1 MLSNCT
7 NHHDPRGRGN
17 SVSRSIQGR
26 SELPAA
32 ANLRGGS
39 HPADQGSAGE
49 IGLSDLLRIL
59 RRRRQIIVA
68 SLLFLFGLGVF
79 YCVVKTRRY
88 EAVAD
93 LAINPEGS
101 DALDMGD
108 ITASLGG
115 GGLGFDEKLETQV
128 HVLKAG
134 SLAWTVISELRLDRQ
149 PTFAGHRNFLFFGPY
164 IVPNPP
170 AQIERTTPERRNWL
184 LESFSQALTVQTIAR
199 TQAVEIT
206 FRNADPALAREVVN
220 HLVTAYTQ
228 RTFMTRY
235 NDTMT
240 ASNWLSGQLAQLKS
254 EVQQSQAELSRFQK
268 QTGIFGTDENDNLVL
283 SKLDDLS
290 KELTDA
296 EADRIVKEAQYRVA
310 QSGNPELIGTLV
322 PDSVLPILRG
332 QQADLK
338 QQLAQANAEY
348 GPHYPKV
355 IQLGDQ
361 LAQLEK
367 SLHNEV
373 ADIQERFHT
382 AYQVSAGAETQMRTA
397 FEQQKQQAYDMSAG
411 LDQYGILKREMESGN
426 DLYED
431 LLKKLKEAGVVASLK
446 AATVDVIDPATL
458 PTKPVEPKI
467 PLVLALSTMFGLG
480 AGIAL
485 AFAAESL
492 DNLIRSPEEVEVLT
506 GVPLFGTIPHVKLG
520 REKSTGI
527 VPLGEGPR
535 RDSLVALLQPNS
547 HASEAFRSLRTAL
560 LLASAG
566 KPPKTI
572 LVASAV
578 PGEGKTMVS
587 MNIAAMLAQR
597 GARVLLVDADL
608 RRGQIA
614 ARSLISKN
622 LGLSGALTGAVGWH
636 DVVAPLPEAPNLFV
650 LQAGG
655 CPPNSAELLG
665 SSQMHDVLEQCKA
678 EYDHV
683 VIDSAPCLIV
693 TDAVLIAQETDV
705 VLLVS
710 RIAVTPRGNLR
721 RASELLQ
728 CGDGHV
734 TGIVANDVP
743 IGEAYYGYGYGYGY
757 GKYKSYY
764 TEEKA

>member
-1 MLSNCT
+1 M
-7 NHHDPRGRGN
+7 
-17 SVSRSIQGR
+17 SRLIQVR
-26 SELPAA
+26 SERPIPGTSRKTGYAEDHG
-32 ANLRGGS
+32 N
-39 HPADQGSAGE
+39 ADE
-49 IGLSDLLRIL
+49 ISLSDLLRVL
-59 RRRRQIIVA
+59 RRRRRIIVA
-68 SLLFLFGLGVF
+68 SLIVVFLLGAF

-128 HVLKAG
+128 HILKSD

-149 PTFAGHRNFLFFGPY
+149 PTFAGHRNFSFFGPY
-164 IVPNPP
+164 VVPNPP
-170 AQIERTTPERRNWL
+170 DQIDRTTPERRNQL
-184 LESFSQALTVQTIAR
+184 LEDFSHALTVQSIAR

-206 FRNADPALAREVVN
+206 FRNADPALARDVVN

-235 NDTMT
+235 NDTMK

-254 EVQQSQAELSRFQK
+254 EVQESQSKLSKFQK

-283 SKLDDLS
+283 SKLDDVS

-322 PDSVLPILRG
+322 PDSVLPVLRG
-332 QQADLK
+332 QEADLK

-355 IQLGDQ
+355 IQLETQ
-361 LAQLEK
+361 LAQVEK
-367 SLHNEV
+367 SLQSEI

-382 AYQVSAGAETQMRTA
+382 AYQISAGSEKQMRAA
-397 FEQQKQQAYDMSAG
+397 FDQQKQQAYDMSAG
-411 LDQYGILKREMESGN
+411 LDQYGILKRELESGN

-458 PTKPVEPKI
+458 PTKPVEPKV
-467 PLVLALSTMFGLG
+467 PLVMALSILFGLG
-480 AGIAL
+480 TGIAFS
-485 AFAAESL
+485 FAAENL
-492 DNLIRSPEEVEVLT
+492 DNLIRSPEEVESLT
-506 GVPLFGTIPHVKLG
+506 GVPLFGMIPHIKLG
-520 REKSTGI
+520 RGKDPGQELEPIGD
-527 VPLGEGPR
+527 GPKR
-535 RDSLVALLQPNS
+535 GSLVALLRPNS

-566 KPPKTI
+566 KPPKAVLI
-572 LVASAV
+572 ASAV
-578 PGEGKTMVS
+578 PGEGKTTVS

-614 ARSLISKN
+614 ERLMIPKN
-622 LGLSGALTGAVGWH
+622 LGLSGALTGAVNWR
-636 DVVAPLPEAPNLFV
+636 DTIEAIPEAPNFFV
-650 LQAGG
+650 LQAGVR
-655 CPPNSAELLG
+655 PPNSAELLG
-665 SSQMHDVLEQCKA
+665 SPQMHEVLEECKA

-683 VIDSAPCLIV
+683 IVDSAPCLIV
-693 TDAVLIAQETDV
+693 TDAVLVAQEMDA

-710 RIAVTPRGNLR
+710 RIAVTPRANLR

-728 CGDGHV
+728 VGEGHV

-743 IGEAYYGYGYGYGY
+743 IGENYYGYGYGYGY

-764 TEEKA
+764 SEEKA

>member
-1 MLSNCT
+1 
-7 NHHDPRGRGN
+7 
-17 SVSRSIQGR
+17 VSRLIRGR
-26 SELPAA
+26 SEGPGLGSI
-32 ANLRGGS
+32 RSGG
-39 HPADQGSAGE
+39 HAGDHGSSGE
-49 IGLSDLLRIL
+49 VSLSDLVRIL
-59 RRRRQIIVA
+59 RRRIRIIIA
-68 SLLFLFGLGVF
+68 SVIMVLLLGAL

-115 GGLGFDEKLETQV
+115 GGLGFDEKIETQV
-128 HVLKAG
+128 HVLRSD

-149 PTFAGHRNFLFFGPY
+149 PTFAGHRKLIFFGPY
-164 IVPNPP
+164 VVPD
-170 AQIERTTPERRNWL
+170 ALEQIERTTPERRNEL
-184 LESFSQALTVQTIAR
+184 LEHFSDALTAQTIAR

-206 FRNADPALAREVVN
+206 FRNANPMLAREIVN

-235 NDTMT
+235 NDTMK
-240 ASNWLSGQLAQLKS
+240 ASDWLSGQLIQLKAAVEESQSKLS
-254 EVQQSQAELSRFQK
+254 EFQK

-310 QSGNPELIGTLV
+310 RSGNAELIGTIV
-322 PDSVLPILRG
+322 PDSVLPVLREHE
-332 QQADLK
+332 ADLK
-338 QQLAQANAEY
+338 GQLAQANAEY
-348 GPHYPKV
+348 GPQYPKV
-355 IQLGDQ
+355 IQLGSQ
-361 LAQLEK
+361 LAQVEQ
-367 SLHNEV
+367 SLQKEIT
-373 ADIQERFHT
+373 DIQERFHT
-382 AYQVSAGAETQMRTA
+382 AYQVSAGAEKQLRTA
-397 FEQQKQQAYDMSAG
+397 FDQQKQRAYDMSAG

-446 AATVDVIDPATL
+446 VATVDVIDPARL

-467 PLVLALSTMFGLG
+467 PLVMALSVVFGLG
-480 AGIAL
+480 TGIAF

-492 DNLIRSPEEVEVLT
+492 DNLIRSPEEVEFLT
-506 GVPLFGTIPHVKLG
+506 GIPLFGMIPHIKFG
-520 REKSTGI
+520 RSKGTQELEPVGDR
-527 VPLGEGPR
+527 PGPA
-535 RDSLVALLQPNS
+535 SIIALLQPNS

-566 KPPKTI
+566 NPPKAV

-578 PGEGKTMVS
+578 PGEGKTTVS
-587 MNIAAMLAQR
+587 INIAAMLAQR

-608 RRGQIA
+608 RRGLIA
-614 ARSLISKN
+614 ERLMIPKN
-622 LGLSGALTGAVGWH
+622 LGLSGSLTGAVHWR
-636 DVVAPLPEAPNLFV
+636 DAVETVPDAPNLFV
-650 LQAGG
+650 LQAGVR
-655 CPPNSAELLG
+655 PPNSAELLG
-665 SSQMHDVLEQCKA
+665 SKEMHEVLDGCKA

-683 VIDSAPCLIV
+683 VIDSAPCLLV
-693 TDAVLIAQETDV
+693 TDAVLVAQEVDA

-710 RIAVTPRGNLR
+710 RIAVTPRSNLR

-743 IGEAYYGYGYGYGY
+743 IGERYYGYGYGYGY
-757 GKYKSYY
+757 GKYHGYY
-764 TEEKA
+764 SEEKA

>member
-1 MLSNCT
+1 
-7 NHHDPRGRGN
+7 
-17 SVSRSIQGR
+17 VSRMIQGR
-26 SELPAA
+26 SEVLEAG
-32 ANLRGGS
+32 NLRAAGDPG
-39 HPADQGSAGE
+39 DAGE
-49 IGLSDLLRIL
+49 ISLSDLLRIV
-59 RRRRQIIVA
+59 RRRRRIIVA
-68 SLLFLFGLGVF
+68 SLLFAFCLGVF

-128 HVLKAG
+128 RVLKAG

-149 PTFAGHRNFLFFGPY
+149 PTFAGQHSLVFFGPY
-164 IVPNPP
+164 VVPNPP
-170 AQIERTTPERRNWL
+170 AQIESTTPERRNWL
-184 LESFSQALTVQTIAR
+184 MEHFSQALTVQSIAR

-206 FRNADPALAREVVN
+206 FRNADPSLARQVVN

-254 EVQQSQAELSRFQK
+254 EVQKSQSELSRFQK

-296 EADRIVKEAQYRVA
+296 EADRMLKEAQFRVA

-348 GPHYPKV
+348 GPNYPKV
-355 IQLGDQ
+355 IQLQDQ

-367 SLHNEV
+367 SLRKEI

-382 AYQVSAGAETQMRTA
+382 AYQVSAGAETQLRTA
-397 FEQQKQQAYDMSAG
+397 FEQQKQQAYDMSAW

-467 PLVLALSTMFGLG
+467 PLVLALSTFFGLG

-492 DNLIRSPEEVEVLT
+492 DNLIRSPDEVEILT

-520 REKSTGI
+520 REKSNGQGLL
-527 VPLGEGPR
+527 PMGERPR
-535 RDSLVALLQPNS
+535 QDSLVALLQPNS

-566 KPPKTI
+566 KPPKTVLI
-572 LVASAV
+572 ASAV

-614 ARSLISKN
+614 ARSSTPKN
-622 LGLSGALTGAVGWH
+622 LGLSGALTGAVDWH
-636 DVVAPLPEAPNLFV
+636 DVVASLPDAPNLFV

-655 CPPNSAELLG
+655 RPPNSAELLG
-665 SSQMHDVLEQCKA
+665 SSQMRQVLEQCKA

-743 IGEAYYGYGYGYGY
+743 IGASYYGYGYGYGY
-757 GKYKSYY
+757 GKYESYY

>member
-1 MLSNCT
+1 
-7 NHHDPRGRGN
+7 
-17 SVSRSIQGR
+17 VSRLIEVR
-26 SELPAA
+26 SEAPDLR
-32 ANLRGGS
+32 NIRGGG
-39 HPADQGSAGE
+39 HAADHDSTDE
-49 IGLSDLLRIL
+49 ISLSDLFRIL

-68 SLLFLFGLGVF
+68 SLIVVFFLGVA
-79 YCVVKTRRY
+79 YCAVKTRRY

-128 HVLKAG
+128 HVLKAD
-134 SLAWTVISELRLDRQ
+134 SLAWTVISELRLDRE
-149 PTFAGHRNFLFFGPY
+149 PTFAGHRNFIFFGPY
-164 IVPNPP
+164 VVPNPP
-170 AQIERTTPERRNWL
+170 DQIERTTPERRNKL
-184 LESFSQALTVQTIAR
+184 LEDFSHALTVQTIAR

-235 NDTMT
+235 NDTMK

-254 EVQQSQAELSRFQK
+254 EVEESQSKLSEFQK
-268 QTGIFGTDENDNLVL
+268 RTGIFGTDENDNLVL

-296 EADRIVKEAQYRVA
+296 EADRILKEAQYRVA

-338 QQLAQANAEY
+338 EQLAQANAEY
-348 GPHYPKV
+348 GPQYPKV
-355 IQLGDQ
+355 IQLGEE
-361 LAQLEK
+361 LAQVEK
-367 SLHNEV
+367 SLHGEI

-382 AYQVSAGAETQMRTA
+382 AYQVSAGAEKQMRTA
-397 FEQQKQQAYDMSAG
+397 FDQQKQQAYDMSAG

-426 DLYED
+426 DLYDD

-467 PLVLALSTMFGLG
+467 PLVLALSTVFGLG
-480 AGIAL
+480 TGIAF

-492 DNLIRSPEEVEVLT
+492 DNLIRSPEEVESLT
-506 GVPLFGTIPHVKLG
+506 GVPLFGTIPHIKLG
-520 REKSTGI
+520 RGKSSGQELETI
-527 VPLGEGPR
+527 GEGPGR
-535 RDSLVALLQPNS
+535 GSLIALLQPS
-547 HASEAFRSLRTAL
+547 SQASEAFRSLRTAL

-566 KPPKTI
+566 KPPKTVLI
-572 LVASAV
+572 ASAV

-597 GARVLLVDADL
+597 GARVLLIDADL

-614 ARSLISKN
+614 ARSMTPKN
-622 LGLSGALTGAVGWH
+622 LGLSGALTGAVDWR
-636 DVVAPLPEAPNLFV
+636 DAVAPLPDAPNLFV
-650 LQAGG
+650 LQAGVR
-655 CPPNSAELLG
+655 PPNSAELLG
-665 SSQMHDVLEQCKA
+665 SPQMHEVLEECKA

-693 TDAVLIAQETDV
+693 TDAVLVAQETDA

-710 RIAVTPRGNLR
+710 RIGVTPRNNLR

-728 CGDGHV
+728 FGDGHV
-734 TGIVANDVP
+734 TGIVANAVP
-743 IGEAYYGYGYGYGY
+743 IGEEYYGYGYGYGY

-764 TEEKA
+764 TEDKA